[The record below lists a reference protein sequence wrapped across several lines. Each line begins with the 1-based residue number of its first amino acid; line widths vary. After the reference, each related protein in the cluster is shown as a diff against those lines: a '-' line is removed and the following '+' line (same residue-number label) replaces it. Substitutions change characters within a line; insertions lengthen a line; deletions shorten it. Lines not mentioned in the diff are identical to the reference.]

1 MGVEQGQSSLA
12 PNDALRL
19 HVLLN
24 EEPKAIRID
33 ESSLTLH
40 AFTRKGE
47 ASIQLH
53 PNDRNDRYLKRVRE
67 RLSEYALGSPHGYPV
82 FMQRWT
88 RMGQTRDQNLAKL
101 LLLGEP
107 EAVSAVVHAP
117 GLTASLAELA
127 WWAAPNADHA
137 RAMLAQPEIAYSG
150 TGASMRNFLR
160 EFLPF
165 EQNSLAVIQS
175 VAAIITDPS
184 LNDDERD
191 GLWRKGQQNSA
202 YLAGFLTA
210 RSWVFPDAKAHP
222 ALDILEPTP
231 EENGRGV
238 DSWLIKG
245 LRASWSAEGQYR
257 LATLARAL
265 KSARDQEVVISLI
278 DSHETWTRVF
288 RPTHPAVRTSA
299 GLEEKIHQQ
308 LNSHGAFSNSGW
320 ASINS
325 MPTSRGHH
333 MSRRDRRAYVGNHFY
348 QTDAV
353 GSVMRKRL
361 TPLVEPLDKAIDLT
375 EKSHALHVR
384 EVNAIQASLALVC
397 ALMIITDVQAKS
409 SFKNAQVDALLTKD
423 EVPQGLVFE
432 LISGDP
438 KTCSGLADAGRFS
451 RKAAR
456 KIRRLRYRRRV
467 PRGRA
472 IPADDLAQTR
482 AASRHRPTRRFG

>member
-1 MGVEQGQSSLA
+1 MGVEQRQSALA

-24 EEPKAIRID
+24 EAPKAIRID
-33 ESSLTLH
+33 ESSLTLY
-40 AFTRKGE
+40 AITEKGE

-53 PNDRNDRYLKRVRE
+53 PDDRNDRYLKRVRE

-117 GLTASLAELA
+117 GLTSSLAELA

-137 RAMLAQPEIAYSG
+137 RAMLAQPEIARSE
-150 TGASMRNFLR
+150 TGASMRDFLR

-165 EQNSLAVIQS
+165 EQHSLAVIQS
-175 VAAIITDPS
+175 VAAIIADPS
-184 LNDDERD
+184 LTDAERD
-191 GLWRKGQQNSA
+191 SLWRKGQRNSA

-210 RSWVFPDAKAHP
+210 QSWVLPDAKAHP
-222 ALDILEPTP
+222 CLDILEPTP

-308 LNSHGAFSNSGW
+308 LNSSDGASFQQWLGVNQLNAELAWGITCL
-320 ASINS
+320 AEIGEP
-325 MPTSRGHH
+325 MLATIFG
-333 MSRRDRRAYVGNHFY
+333 

-361 TPLVEPLDKAIDLT
+361 TPLVEPLDKAIVILT
-375 EKSHALHVR
+375 EEESCTAR
-384 EVNAIQASLALVC
+384 
-397 ALMIITDVQAKS
+397 
-409 SFKNAQVDALLTKD
+409 
-423 EVPQGLVFE
+423 
-432 LISGDP
+432 
-438 KTCSGLADAGRFS
+438 S
-451 RKAAR
+451 R
-456 KIRRLRYRRRV
+456 
-467 PRGRA
+467 G
-472 IPADDLAQTR
+472 
-482 AASRHRPTRRFG
+482 